1 MRLFTSRLWFPVFLV
16 CGLFSCEQPVDLNI
30 QTPAPKL
37 VVISNFTAQSD
48 LRVRVTGSQ
57 PVITSNETVFIY
69 DADVALYQ
77 DDVFLQNLTLKND
90 PRDPYYTTSQFNPGP
105 GLEYTIKVSA
115 SGYTSVEG
123 KSSIPEQVDISDLR
137 ILDLS
142 IQKEPKGTLHRL
154 NYKVNLEFADRE
166 TEHNFYHLTL
176 FQEFLSFE
184 LVDGDTLI
192 TTRRERR
199 LHFDPN
205 SGNNLQVI
213 HYDGS
218 ILFED
223 TPFNGRQQTFSL
235 PVEIRYQAASEIP
248 GRLVAELRVVTE
260 EYYLFHTSLSRQQ
273 QTPDQPYADP
283 VILYNNIKNG
293 HGIFAGYSSS
303 VASVEVR

>member
-1 MRLFTSRLWFPVFLV
+1 MRLFTTRFWLPVLLV

-48 LRVRVTGSQ
+48 LRVRVTSSK
-57 PVITSNETVFIY
+57 PVITSGQTDFIY

-77 DDVFLQNLTLKND
+77 GDRFLQDLRLIND
-90 PRDPYYTTSQFNPGP
+90 PEDPYYTTAQFYPGP
-105 GLEYTIKVSA
+105 GLEYTIRVSA
-115 SGYTSVEG
+115 PGYASVEG
-123 KSSIPEQVDISDLR
+123 KSSIPEQVVISQLQ
-137 ILDLS
+137 IADLS
-142 IQKEPKGTLHRL
+142 IQKEAKGSLYRL
-154 NYKVNLEFADRE
+154 NYNVNLGFADRE
-166 TEHNFYHLTL
+166 HEKNYYHLTL
-176 FQEFLSFE
+176 FQEFFSFE
-184 LVDGDTLI
+184 SIDGDTLLSN
-192 TTRRERR
+192 RRERR
-199 LHFDPN
+199 LRFDPN
-205 SGNNLQVI
+205 SGNNLQVV

-235 PVEIRYQAASEIP
+235 PVEIRYPADREIP
-248 GRLVAELRVVTE
+248 GQLVAELRVVTE

-303 VASVEVR
+303 IASVEVR

>member
-1 MRLFTSRLWFPVFLV
+1 MRMSPSIRTMF
-16 CGLFSCEQPVDLNI
+16 
-30 QTPAPKL
+30 
-37 VVISNFTAQSD
+37 
-48 LRVRVTGSQ
+48 
-57 PVITSNETVFIY
+57 
-69 DADVALYQ
+69 
-77 DDVFLQNLTLKND
+77 FLQALTLKND
-90 PRDPYYTTSQFNPGP
+90 PLDPYYTTSQFNPGP

-115 SGYTSVEG
+115 PGYASVEG
-123 KSSIPEQVDISDLR
+123 KSSIPEQVAISDLR

-142 IQKEPKGTLHRL
+142 IQKESKGELNRL

-166 TEHNFYHLTL
+166 SERNFYHLTL
-176 FQEFLSFE
+176 FQEILSFE
-184 LVDGDTLI
+184 LADGDTLI
-192 TTRRERR
+192 TSRRERR
-199 LHFDPN
+199 LRFDPN

-223 TPFNGRQQTFSL
+223 TPFNGRQQTLSL

-248 GRLVAELRVVTE
+248 GQLVAELRVVTE

-303 VASVEVR
+303 VASVEVQ